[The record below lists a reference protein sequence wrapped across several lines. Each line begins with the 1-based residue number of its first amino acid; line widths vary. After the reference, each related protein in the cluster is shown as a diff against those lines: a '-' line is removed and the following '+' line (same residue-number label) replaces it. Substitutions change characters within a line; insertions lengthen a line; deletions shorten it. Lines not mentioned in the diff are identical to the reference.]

1 MKSERQVQQSTRGE
15 IGHEGT
21 TTSQKDEDGEHQKT
35 AALTVLR
42 RGLKVSPELRSGA
55 AITILMALIVASG
68 SLAIPIL
75 IQQILDKG
83 LASTNGLDSGFIYSS
98 CIIALALIVIVTITQ
113 RATYNRLVKIAETT
127 ILQLRIRVFSH
138 PQRLSHADHL
148 EARTGIL
155 TARVTSDIETL
166 SQFAQW
172 GAIAWIVDSVIILG
186 TLTVMA
192 IYSWQLTLVVIAIYL
207 PIIPILKAIQ
217 RQQFLKYREV
227 RDAVSETMGQV
238 SEAVMAAPVIR
249 SYGYQ
254 ETVRSKLETANQT
267 QFKRQVK
274 AHKFFALLAPVMD
287 TFSAMTI
294 GGIVV
299 VGSLFGPEMGLS
311 SGEMIAFVF
320 LTTVLIA
327 PIWELGEVLD
337 QTQTA
342 LAGWWKVLSVLD
354 IPIEVEEPTNGT
366 TLPNGALPIEVND
379 LYFNYRTG
387 GNVLKNINCVIPAG
401 INVAVV
407 GATGSGKTTFVK
419 LLTRL
424 ADPTEGT
431 ITIGGFALHDVETE
445 SRHTTIQMVPQDG
458 FLFNETITDNVA
470 FARPGSNDA
479 DVEKAFDAL
488 GLQWWLE
495 TLPQGIHTHVG
506 PRGERLSVGERQL
519 VALARAQLA
528 NPGLLILDEA
538 TSAVDPETEV
548 ALVSALDRLSEGR
561 TTISVAHRLSTA
573 ERSDL
578 ILVFDEGAIV
588 ETGHHSEL
596 VNKEGIYAQK
606 YNSSGVAQGSEYRVN
621 TTTTDIQTTPAVSI
635 DSNGNPIIA

>member
-1 MKSERQVQQSTRGE
+1 MKSERRVRQSTRGE
-15 IGHEGT
+15 IGHDQALNSLQEEA
-21 TTSQKDEDGEHQKT
+21 DEYQKT
-35 AALTVLR
+35 AAMTVLR

-55 AITILMALIVASG
+55 VITVLMALIVASG

-83 LASTNGLDSGFIYSS
+83 LTGREGLDSGFIYSS
-98 CIIALALIVIVTITQ
+98 CIIALVLIVLVIITQ

-127 ILQLRIRVFSH
+127 ILELRIRVFAH
-138 PQRLSHADHL
+138 LQRLSLADHL
-148 EARTGIL
+148 EARKGIL

-172 GAIAWIVDSVIILG
+172 GAIAWVVDSVIILG

-192 IYSWQLTLVVIAIYL
+192 IYSWQLTIVVIAIYI

-238 SEAVMAAPVIR
+238 SEAVTAAPVIR

-254 ETVRSKLETANQT
+254 ETVRTKLETANQT
-267 QFKRQVK
+267 QFKRQIK

-294 GGIVV
+294 AGIVV

-354 IPIEVEEPTNGT
+354 IPFEVEEPSNGKD
-366 TLPNGALPIEVND
+366 LPRGALTIDVND
-379 LYFNYRTG
+379 LSFHYRTG
-387 GNVLKNINCVIPAG
+387 GTVLENINCSIPAG

-419 LLTRL
+419 LLARL
-424 ADPTEGT
+424 ADPSEGS
-431 ITIGGFALHDVETE
+431 ILIGGIPLHEANTE
-445 SRHTTIQMVPQDG
+445 SRHQSIQMVPQDG

-470 FARPGSNDA
+470 FARPGASYN
-479 DVEKAFDAL
+479 DVEQAFDAL
-488 GLQWWLE
+488 GLQWWIE
-495 TLPQGIHTHVG
+495 TLPEGIHTHVG

-573 ERSDL
+573 ERADF
-578 ILVFDEGAIV
+578 ILVFDDGAIV
-588 ETGHHSEL
+588 ESGHHSEL
-596 VNKEGIYAQK
+596 VHQQGIYA
-606 YNSSGVAQGSEYRVN
+606 SLFDSWLGN
-621 TTTTDIQTTPAVSI
+621 TRS
-635 DSNGNPIIA
+635 

>member
-1 MKSERQVQQSTRGE
+1 MKSERRVRQSTRGE
-15 IGHEGT
+15 IGHDQALNSLQEGA
-21 TTSQKDEDGEHQKT
+21 DEYQKT
-35 AALTVLR
+35 AAMTVLR

-55 AITILMALIVASG
+55 AITVLMALIVASG

-83 LASTNGLDSGFIYSS
+83 LAGTEGLDSGFIYSS
-98 CIIALALIVIVTITQ
+98 CIIALILIVLVIIIQ

-127 ILQLRIRVFSH
+127 ILELRIRVFAH
-138 PQRLSHADHL
+138 LQRLSLADHI
-148 EARTGIL
+148 EARKGIL

-172 GAIAWIVDSVIILG
+172 GAIAWVVDSVIILG

-192 IYSWQLTLVVIAIYL
+192 IYSWQLTIVVIAIYI

-238 SEAVMAAPVIR
+238 SEAVTAAPVIR

-254 ETVRSKLETANQT
+254 ETVRTKLETANQT
-267 QFKRQVK
+267 QFKRQIK

-294 GGIVV
+294 AGIVV

-354 IPIEVEEPTNGT
+354 IPFEVEEPSNGKD
-366 TLPNGALPIEVND
+366 LPRGALTIDVND
-379 LYFNYRTG
+379 LSFHYRTG
-387 GNVLKNINCVIPAG
+387 GTVLENINCSIPAG

-419 LLTRL
+419 LLARL
-424 ADPTEGT
+424 ADPSEGS
-431 ITIGGFALHDVETE
+431 ILIGGIPLHDANTE
-445 SRHTTIQMVPQDG
+445 SRHQSIQMVPQDG

-470 FARPGSNDA
+470 FARPGASYN
-479 DVEKAFDAL
+479 DVEQAFDAL
-488 GLQWWLE
+488 GLQWWIE
-495 TLPQGIHTHVG
+495 TLPEGIHTHVG

-573 ERSDL
+573 ERADF
-578 ILVFDEGAIV
+578 ILVFDDGAIV
-588 ETGHHSEL
+588 ESGHHSEL
-596 VNKEGIYAQK
+596 VHQQGIYA
-606 YNSSGVAQGSEYRVN
+606 SLFDSWLGN
-621 TTTTDIQTTPAVSI
+621 TRS
-635 DSNGNPIIA
+635 

>member
-1 MKSERQVQQSTRGE
+1 MKSERRVRQSTRGE
-15 IGHEGT
+15 IGHDQALNSLQEGA
-21 TTSQKDEDGEHQKT
+21 DEYQKT
-35 AALTVLR
+35 AAMAVLR

-55 AITILMALIVASG
+55 VITVLMALIVASG

-83 LASTNGLDSGFIYSS
+83 LTGTEGLDSGFIYSS
-98 CIIALALIVIVTITQ
+98 CIIALVLIVLVIIIQ

-127 ILQLRIRVFSH
+127 ILELRIRVFAH
-138 PQRLSHADHL
+138 LQRLSLADHI
-148 EARTGIL
+148 EARKGIL

-172 GAIAWIVDSVIILG
+172 GAIAWVVDSVIILG

-192 IYSWQLTLVVIAIYL
+192 IYSWQLTIVVIAIYI

-238 SEAVMAAPVIR
+238 SEAVTAAPVIR

-254 ETVRSKLETANQT
+254 ETVRTKLETANQT
-267 QFKRQVK
+267 QFKRQIK

-294 GGIVV
+294 AGIVV

-354 IPIEVEEPTNGT
+354 IPFEVEEPSNGKD
-366 TLPNGALPIEVND
+366 LPHGALTIDVND
-379 LYFNYRTG
+379 LSFHYRTG
-387 GNVLKNINCVIPAG
+387 GTVLENINCSIPAG

-419 LLTRL
+419 LLARL
-424 ADPTEGT
+424 ADPSEGS
-431 ITIGGFALHDVETE
+431 ILIGGIPLHEANTE
-445 SRHTTIQMVPQDG
+445 SRHQSIQMVPQDG

-470 FARPGSNDA
+470 FARPGASHN
-479 DVEKAFDAL
+479 DVEQAFDAL
-488 GLQWWLE
+488 GLQWWIE
-495 TLPQGIHTHVG
+495 TLPEGIHTHVG

-573 ERSDL
+573 ERADF
-578 ILVFDEGAIV
+578 ILVFDDGAIV
-588 ETGHHSEL
+588 ESGHHSEL
-596 VNKEGIYAQK
+596 VHQQGIYA
-606 YNSSGVAQGSEYRVN
+606 SLFDSWLGN
-621 TTTTDIQTTPAVSI
+621 TRS
-635 DSNGNPIIA
+635 

>member
-15 IGHEGT
+15 IGDERT

-98 CIIALALIVIVTITQ
+98 CIIALALIVIVTVTQ

-127 ILQLRIRVFSH
+127 ILELRIRVFSH
-138 PQRLSHADHL
+138 LQRLSLADHL
-148 EARTGIL
+148 EARKGIL

-354 IPIEVEEPTNGT
+354 IPIEVEEPTNGIA
-366 TLPNGALPIEVND
+366 LPNGALPIEVNG

-431 ITIGGFALHDVETE
+431 ITIGGSALHDVETE

-596 VNKEGIYAQK
+596 VNKEGIYATLFDSWLGNTQ
-606 YNSSGVAQGSEYRVN
+606 SEK
-621 TTTTDIQTTPAVSI
+621 
-635 DSNGNPIIA
+635 